1 VVGIAI
7 EGSISLVAGRLV
19 DLSFTLEDG
28 MATLPGVLPEA
39 RIGPLLDHEASRPRY
54 QGKAEF
60 FLGGVDMSTNAGTY
74 VDTPFHR
81 FREGDDLSAVPL
93 ERWAG
98 LAGVVV
104 DAEDR
109 PGPVEIPLGPEEL
122 RGRAVL
128 VRTGWDRR
136 WPGDSY
142 WEPDPHLSVDA
153 IETLLAGPAGLVGVD
168 FTNVDDTTDPER
180 PVHTRLLEAEV
191 LIVEHLAGLDQLPRD
206 GFRFFAVPPRVV
218 GGASFPVR
226 AFAELG

>member
-1 VVGIAI
+1 
-7 EGSISLVAGRLV
+7 
-19 DLSFTLEDG
+19 

-39 RIGPLLDHEASRPRY
+39 KIGPLLDHESSRPRY

-60 FLGGVDMSTNAGTY
+60 FLGGVEMSTNAGTY
-74 VDTPFHR
+74 VDAPFHR
-81 FREGDDLSAVPL
+81 FREADDLAAVPL

-98 LAGVVV
+98 LPGVVV
-104 DAEDR
+104 DAEAI
-109 PGPVEIPLGPEEL
+109 PGPVDIPLAPEEL
-122 RGRAVL
+122 RGRAVM
-128 VRTGWDRR
+128 VRTGWDGR

-142 WEPDPHLSVDA
+142 WEPDPHLSPAA
-153 IETLLAGPAGLVGVD
+153 IEALLAGPAGLVGVD

-180 PVHTRLLEAEV
+180 PVHTRLLEAGV

-226 AFAELG
+226 AFAELEG